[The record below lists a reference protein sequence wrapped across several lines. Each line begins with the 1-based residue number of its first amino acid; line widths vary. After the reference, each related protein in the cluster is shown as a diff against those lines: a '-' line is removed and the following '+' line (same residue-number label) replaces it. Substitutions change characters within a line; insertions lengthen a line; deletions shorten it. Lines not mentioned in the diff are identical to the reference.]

1 MSAIGVWR
9 GMISRCYNPNAG
21 NYKNYGGRG
30 ITVCDR
36 WRFGGDGKS
45 GRELFLELL
54 LRPNGLVLLRR

>member
-1 MSAIGVWR
+1 
-9 GMISRCYNPNAG
+9 MISRCYNPNAG